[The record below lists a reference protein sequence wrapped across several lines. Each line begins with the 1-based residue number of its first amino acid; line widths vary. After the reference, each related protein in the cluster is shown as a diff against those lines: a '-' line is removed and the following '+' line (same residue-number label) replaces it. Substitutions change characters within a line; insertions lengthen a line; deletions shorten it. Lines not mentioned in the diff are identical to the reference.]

1 VHVASAFARSG
12 ERSDHFGSY
21 VQIEL
26 TTRKSAE
33 MTSVA
38 ARREMHFDIEL

>member
-1 VHVASAFARSG
+1 VHVAPTWSREG
-12 ERSDHFGSY
+12 SDHFGSY

-33 MTSVA
+33 MISIT